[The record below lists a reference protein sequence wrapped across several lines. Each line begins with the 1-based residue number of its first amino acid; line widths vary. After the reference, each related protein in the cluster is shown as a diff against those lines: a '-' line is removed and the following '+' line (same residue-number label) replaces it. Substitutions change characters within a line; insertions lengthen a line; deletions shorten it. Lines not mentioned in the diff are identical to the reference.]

1 MPQLAKKLSFGE
13 GKTWA
18 AEVGVSTRVLFL
30 LATDGRVL
38 RGRPR
43 GTWISSQY
51 RWAPT
56 DTWLG
61 APLTTWDHGAAAA
74 ELLRRWLRAFGP
86 ATATDIRWW
95 TGWTARQATAALG
108 DLDVAEV
115 RLDGDATGF
124 VLADDSE
131 PRPAPKPWVAFL
143 PSLDPTV
150 MGWKERDW
158 YLGDHGAA
166 LFDRNGNAGP
176 TIWADGRVIGG
187 WVQRTDGTIAT
198 KLLERVDRPTN
209 ARLERDAQRLAAWLG
224 EVRIIPR
231 FRTPLDQELTK
242 AGGASRIS
250 GTSSNAPTKNPTAP
264 MNVPRLATG
273 MFAISPVSGLM

>member
-1 MPQLAKKLSFGE
+1 
-13 GKTWA
+13 
-18 AEVGVSTRVLFL
+18 
-30 LATDGRVL
+30 
-38 RGRPR
+38 
-43 GTWISSQY
+43 
-51 RWAPT
+51 
-56 DTWLG
+56 
-61 APLTTWDHGAAAA
+61 
-74 ELLRRWLRAFGP
+74 
-86 ATATDIRWW
+86 
-95 TGWTARQATAALG
+95 
-108 DLDVAEV
+108 
-115 RLDGDATGF
+115 
-124 VLADDSE
+124 
-131 PRPAPKPWVAFL
+131 
-143 PSLDPTV
+143 

-209 ARLERDAQRLAAWLG
+209 ARLERDAERLAAWLG

-231 FRTPLDQELTK
+231 FRTPVDQELTT

-250 GTSSNAPTKNPTAP
+250 GTSSTAPTKNPTAP